1 MPVNERA
8 VRVIFPGPS
17 NGQTI
22 VTARAPI
29 TEKRNCAA
37 SLMIFL
43 RIRILLIDLVSL
55 QDAGVYTVVAL
66 GFFGEQVFGKIRF
79 IERFIKVAQ

>member
-1 MPVNERA
+1 
-8 VRVIFPGPS
+8 
-17 NGQTI
+17 
-22 VTARAPI
+22 
-29 TEKRNCAA
+29 
-37 SLMIFL
+37 MIFL